1 MTNNINNFDSGLDD
15 QHEGLDIKLNH
26 IIMMLDELLK
36 HVPIDKNTREQAS
49 FCIYEQKK
57 SYGRALGYG
66 IQIFC

>member
-36 HVPIDKNTREQAS
+36 HVPIDKNTREHFDNMSDS
-49 FCIYEQKK
+49 FHGIYD
-57 SYGRALGYG
+57 
-66 IQIFC
+66 